1 MATKTKPTEITTT
14 RRLRALVHTEDGRT
28 YQVEGETLEALR
40 RAAVELG
47 ELADVGQ
54 VWVEPAAA

>member
-1 MATKTKPTEITTT
+1 MATKTRPSETTT
-14 RRLRALVHTEDGRT
+14 RRLRALVQLEDGRAI
-28 YQVEGETLEALR
+28 QVAGDDLEALR

-47 ELADVGQ
+47 ERADVGQ